1 MLFLNANA
9 GNGNNVQFQCISHMH
24 DIEIFIKDPLPPVID
39 ADFIFKYIASILPAY
54 LMTEVD
60 IVYVGQFED
69 LKKREVNAIFEDG
82 AIFVTNEQSSEMD
95 LIDDIVHEIAH
106 SIEKKYVDRIYGD
119 GSLER
124 EFKRKRRKLYDTLK
138 QKGKNPPPE
147 LITNIHYSQAVDDY
161 FFRVVGYSVLGQISA
176 FEKLFTGPYSAT
188 SIREYFATGFD
199 QYFCRH
205 QIRPDAQF
213 DHHPGDGFHHLG
225 RGSR

>member
-1 MLFLNANA
+1 
-9 GNGNNVQFQCISHMH
+9 
-24 DIEIFIKDPLPPVID
+24 
-39 ADFIFKYIASILPAY
+39 
-54 LMTEVD
+54 MTEVD

-199 QYFCRH
+199 QYF
-205 QIRPDAQF
+205 
-213 DHHPGDGFHHLG
+213 LG
-225 RGSR
+225 EEMLVRNFSPALYKI

>member
-1 MLFLNANA
+1 MSWITESAKRGSELRK
-9 GNGNNVQFQCISHMH
+9 HYTMH

-199 QYFCRH
+199 QYF
-205 QIRPDAQF
+205 
-213 DHHPGDGFHHLG
+213 LG
-225 RGSR
+225 EEMLVRNFSPALYKILAELSSLEEQ